1 MSTFS
6 DNDEEKLINIVAGH
20 PFLYDI
26 SNQNYRNKLVKDN
39 VWKAIGKDLNKNS
52 DECKKKWKAI
62 RDGYHRFKKKHKLGT
77 GSATPKHSKGKRHL
91 LLSFLE
97 SVPEHR
103 SGGSNIP
110 SSPRAPQS
118 NEEDSVDN
126 LLSSNEQE
134 GSKDGAMSYAEQDSD
149 NDDTT
154 KVETE
159 NKQKINLDFKT
170 KVLKEDSILKVWKER
185 DEKRESLIKTILKKK
200 DDDIDLFVRHIGEVL
215 RNLPQV
221 EKAQAKKHLYEVLS
235 EYEIMAAKKLSNSSS
250 T

>member
-1 MSTFS
+1 MFIT
-6 DNDEEKLINIVAGH
+6 G
-20 PFLYDI
+20 
-26 SNQNYRNKLVKDN
+26 
-39 VWKAIGKDLNKNS
+39 

-77 GSATPKHSKGKRHL
+77 GSAAPKHSKDKRHV
-91 LLSFLE
+91 LLSFLD
-97 SVPEHR
+97 SVPQHR

-134 GSKDGAMSYAEQDSD
+134 GSKDGVMSYAEQDSD

-159 NKQKINLDFKT
+159 NKQKRNLDFNK
-170 KVLKEDSILKVWKER
+170 KVLKDDSILKVWK
-185 DEKRESLIKTILKKK
+185 D
-200 DDDIDLFVRHIGEVL
+200 
-215 RNLPQV
+215 
-221 EKAQAKKHLYEVLS
+221 
-235 EYEIMAAKKLSNSSS
+235 
-250 T
+250 